1 MTDQPNAGMA
11 EFWNGS
17 GGKSWVS
24 REARLEASLKIFG
37 QQAID
42 AGAISPGQR
51 ILDIGFGC
59 GESAIALA
67 HKVGP
72 RGQVHGVDIS
82 VAMVEAADKKA
93 EACGQGNVTF
103 ECADAQ
109 TNTFTANSYDLIFS
123 RFGVMFF
130 DDPVEA
136 FKNIYSALKPGGRL
150 AFICWAGRHEND
162 WVTLPLKVVAKHL
175 DLPAPP
181 GAHAPGP
188 FSLSE
193 EGRANEILS
202 AAGFTN
208 IVVEPF
214 QTPFI
219 LGEDIDEALSFLM
232 QLTPSG
238 SAINNAEADELTR
251 ASIAVDMVKMLE
263 SHQSN
268 SGVSMGAKALLV
280 TAHKEI

>member
-1 MTDQPNAGMA
+1 MTDQVNAAMA

-17 GGKSWVS
+17 GGKNWVS
-24 REARLEASLKIFG
+24 REARLEASLKVFG
-37 QQAID
+37 QQAIE
-42 AGAISPGQR
+42 AGDIRPGQR

-59 GESAIALA
+59 GDSAIDLA

-72 RGQVHGVDIS
+72 QGQVHGVDIS

-93 EACGQGNVTF
+93 EACGLGNITF

-109 TNTFTANSYDLIFS
+109 TNAFAANSYDLVFS

-130 DDPVEA
+130 DDPVGA
-136 FKNIYSALKPGGRL
+136 FKNIYSALQPGGRL
-150 AFICWAGRHEND
+150 AFICWAGRHENA
-162 WVTLPLKVVAKHL
+162 WVTLPLQVVSKHL
-175 DLPAPP
+175 DLPPPP
-181 GAHAPGP
+181 GARDPGP

-202 AAGFTN
+202 GAGFAN

-214 QTPFI
+214 ETPFV

-232 QLTPSG
+232 QLAPSG
-238 SAINNAEADELTR
+238 SAINNAEADQPTR
-251 ASIAVDMVKMLE
+251 ASIAIDMAKMLE